1 MGVPR
6 TGLHTGTRFSVRSGR
21 NGTDYTTLI
30 RIARRR
36 THRSPLNDKTLES
49 TKDSLNSQGRENN

>member
-6 TGLHTGTRFSVRSGR
+6 TGTRFSVRSGG
-21 NGTDYTTLI
+21 NGMDYTTLI

-36 THRSPLNDKTLES
+36 THRSPLNDKTLKS
-49 TKDSLNSQGRENN
+49 TRNKEEYKEKKNFLKN